1 MGANQA
7 LFAPTKIQEETLKLK
22 NATAAFAL
30 LGASA
35 LVLSGCAAAPEET
48 EATATATATETTE
61 PAPSVDFLACA
72 VSDEG
77 SWNDK
82 SFNESVYDGLVK
94 AETEIGVQI
103 AEAESNSAEDFAPN
117 LQAMVDQSC
126 DITFAVG
133 FNLVADV
140 NAAAAAYP
148 EVHFVTID
156 GWSEGNANLKP
167 VTYAMNQS
175 SYLAGYVAAAYSTT
189 KVIGTYGGLQIPAV
203 TDFMDGFYYGAMAY
217 ANETGT
223 AVTVVGWDPMAQT
236 GDFIGDFTPNSG
248 TSKAIAAAQ
257 VNAGADVIF
266 PVGGDQFGAVS
277 EAIKEAGV
285 AGVMI
290 GVDKDVAL
298 TSPEYAEFVLTSAE
312 KRMTNAVYDI
322 IAELSAGGA
331 FNGEAYVGTLAN
343 GGTGLSPF
351 YEFDSKISD
360 EVKARLAELEAGII
374 AGEINPLS

>member
-1 MGANQA
+1 M
-7 LFAPTKIQEETLKLK
+7 KLK

-61 PAPSVDFLACA
+61 PAPTVDFLACA

-94 AETEIGVQI
+94 AETELGVQI

-117 LQAMVDQSC
+117 LQAMVDQGC

-140 NAAAAAYP
+140 NAAAAANADMQ
-148 EVHFVTID
+148 FVTID

-175 SYLAGYVAAAYSTT
+175 SYLAGYLAAAYSTT

-203 TDFMDGFYYGAMAY
+203 TDFMDGYYYGAMAY

-223 AVTVVGWDPMAQT
+223 AVTVVGWDPAAQT

-277 EAIKEAGV
+277 QAIQEAGV
-285 AGVMI
+285 DGVMI

-298 TSPEYAEFVLTSAE
+298 TSPEYAPFVLTSAE

-351 YEFDSKISD
+351 YDFDAKISD

-374 AGEINPLS
+374 AGEIDPLS

>member
-1 MGANQA
+1 M
-7 LFAPTKIQEETLKLK
+7 KLK
-22 NATAAFAL
+22 TASAAFAL

-35 LVLSGCAAAPEET
+35 LVLSGCAAAPE
-48 EATATATATETTE
+48 ATPTASETATETS
-61 PAPSVDFLACA
+61 APTIDYLACA

-82 SFNESVYDGLVK
+82 SFNESVYDGLKK
-94 AETEIGVQI
+94 AESELGVQV

-117 LQAMVDQSC
+117 LQAMVDQGC

-140 NAAAAAYP
+140 NAAAAANP
-148 EVHFVTID
+148 EVQFVTID

-167 VTYAMNQS
+167 VNYAMEQS
-175 SYLAGYVAAAYSTT
+175 SYLAGYLAAAYSTT
-189 KVIGTYGGLQIPAV
+189 KVVGTYGGLQIPAV
-203 TDFMDGFYYGAMAY
+203 TAFMDGFYYGAKAWG
-217 ANETGT
+217 AENGVDVKV
-223 AVTVVGWDPMAQT
+223 AGWDAVAQT
-236 GDFIGDFTPNSG
+236 GQFIGGFAPNSG
-248 TSKAIAAAQ
+248 ESKAIAAAL
-257 VNAGADVIF
+257 VNQGADVLF

-277 EAIKEAGV
+277 EAIKEAGI

-298 TSPEYAEFVLTSAE
+298 TSPEYAAMTLTSVE

-322 IAELSAGGA
+322 IAELSGGA
-331 FNGEAYVGTLAN
+331 AFSGESYIGTLAN

-351 YEFDSKISD
+351 YEFDGKISD
-360 EVKARLAELEAGII
+360 ATKSRLAEIEAGII
-374 AGEINPLS
+374 SGEIDPLK